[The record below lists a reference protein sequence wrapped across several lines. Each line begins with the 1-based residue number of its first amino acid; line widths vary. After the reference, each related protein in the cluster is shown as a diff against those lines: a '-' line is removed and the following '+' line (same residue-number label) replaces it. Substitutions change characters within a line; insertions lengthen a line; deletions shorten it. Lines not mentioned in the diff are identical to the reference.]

1 MATTRT
7 ASTAAK
13 KQELMAEDMSFLNE
27 FAGAGLENIKQGD
40 QAVSYLTM
48 IQPGS
53 SLIDDDNPAGTWRN
67 SATGKNYGEIVRVIP
82 LAFKS
87 IWNERQSEAPY
98 ATIAKYEPNTIDV
111 EMKNPPAGSR
121 GYPKMINP
129 ATGNEIQEL
138 YVYPVILPDHPED
151 GVLYFN
157 PTVGSMKAL
166 RAWNTQL
173 QSQLLDNGARA
184 PIFAFSW
191 ALCLALVP
199 NPKKPTEKIT
209 KLVKVQKDI
218 LCSKDLFVDHVKP
231 QLTIVNK
238 SLLQIASSEDEEAA
252 E

>member
-7 ASTAAK
+7 AGAAK
-13 KQELMAEDMSFLNE
+13 KQELMASDTSFLND
-27 FAGAGLENIKQGD
+27 FAGAGLDEIKQEN
-40 QAVSYLTM
+40 QAVSYLSM

-53 SLIDDDNPAGTWRN
+53 SLIDDDNPVGTWRN

-82 LAFKS
+82 LAFKC

-98 ATIAKYEPNTIDV
+98 ATVAKYEPNSIEV
-111 EMKNPPAGSR
+111 EMRQPPAGSR

-157 PTVGSMKAL
+157 PTIGSMKAL

-173 QSQLLDNGARA
+173 QSQLLDNGLRA

-191 ALCLALVP
+191 MLCLALAP

-209 KLVKVQKDI
+209 KLVKVQKDA
-218 LCSKDLFVDHVKP
+218 LCSKELFTDTVQP
-231 QLTIVNK
+231 QLKIVSN
-238 SLLQIASSEDEEAA
+238 SLLQIASDEDDTDNN
-252 E
+252 